1 MVTLPPVL
9 RTGLIR
15 TGLIR
20 CAQIAV
26 TFALFAFLNAISVQF
41 EIENGVSILF
51 PATAVAIVACMYF
64 GVWAAIGI
72 ILGTFAT
79 PWSPNADMQGLLLSG
94 LVSAGEGMI
103 PWVVFRLRRELH
115 SDLRDMRSF
124 LVFLL
129 FGTVIN
135 TGFSAIA
142 GNILVVAH
150 STAGI
155 VWREVFVWWIADFT
169 AALLLATPVLAFGGN
184 LTSKLRADRQE
195 AKPRTIVNA
204 LQILTVI
211 ILLGWGASFAIRQYL
226 LNRLEEERLVQQHAW
241 SEAAT
246 VANRMHSN
254 FLRAAFIEPDDPHA
268 LAALET
274 ARATNAAHL
283 ARLQTLLGE
292 VAPQLQRSLPEIAT
306 ATSSWFAAQQRVL
319 SGQSRDIGGQQ
330 SAHLTGRSIL
340 ALRAMMERGDQKA
353 WAEFSV
359 KRRRIM
365 FVTTLVDVFVLVIL
379 LLASATLLLNI
390 SRPFAQI
397 RTAIAAMR
405 EGATFESRRIDSR
418 YLEFRSLAETME
430 DTATELRRREEE
442 LRLQTERAIAASK
455 HKSDFLAKMSH
466 ELRTPLNSII
476 GFSDLLIE
484 QEETIST
491 EKRIAFLNN
500 VSSSATHLLGLI
512 NDLLDIAKV
521 ESGKMPMNFE
531 ELDLRTAIANTVAST
546 APLFGRKGQAVELD
560 IIAEPMIVR
569 GDRSRVEQVLLNL
582 LSNANKFSPVGEK
595 ITIRTAGTEDR
606 WQVEIADHGV
616 GISVADQRR
625 IFSDFEQVYNG
636 GLHPG
641 GTGLGLALAKR
652 FVEAHGG
659 AIEVQSA
666 VGEGS
671 VFRVTLPRSR
681 SAGA

>member
-1 MVTLPPVL
+1 MAKLPPVV

-15 TGLIR
+15 IG
-20 CAQIAV
+20 QIAV
-26 TFALFAFLNAISVQF
+26 TFVLFALFNALAVHF
-41 EIENGVSILF
+41 EVENGVSILF
-51 PATAVAIVACMYF
+51 PATAVSIVACMYF

-72 ILGTFAT
+72 MLATFAT
-79 PWSPNADMQGLLLSG
+79 PWSPNADFEGLFLSG
-94 LVSAGEGMI
+94 LVSSCEGMI
-103 PWVVFRLRRELH
+103 PWLVFRVRRDLH
-115 SDLRDMRSF
+115 TDLRDMRSF

-129 FGTVIN
+129 FGTLIN
-135 TGFSAIA
+135 TTFSAIA
-142 GNILVVAH
+142 GNLLVVAH
-150 STAGI
+150 ATAGI

-169 AALLLATPVLAFGGN
+169 AALLLATPFLAFGGN
-184 LTSKLRADRQE
+184 LFAKLRSDRKE
-195 AKPRTIVNA
+195 TELRTIVNA

-211 ILLGWGASFAIRQYL
+211 ILLGWGASFAIRLYL
-226 LNRLEEERLVQQHAW
+226 LDRLEEDRLVQQHTW
-241 SEAAT
+241 SEAAA

-254 FLRAAFIEPDDPHA
+254 FLRAAFIDRDDPHA

-274 ARATNAAHL
+274 ARATNAGHIAT
-283 ARLQTLLGE
+283 LQSLLRN
-292 VAPQLQRSLPEIAT
+292 VAPELQRALPPIAT
-306 ATSSWFAAQQRVL
+306 ATTNWFATQHEVL
-319 SGQSRDIGGQQ
+319 AGKRDGIGEQEG
-330 SAHLTGRSIL
+330 AHLTGRSIL
-340 ALRAMMERGDQKA
+340 ALRSMMERGDQKA
-353 WAEFSV
+353 WANFSI

-397 RTAIAAMR
+397 RSAIAAMR

-418 YLEFRSLAETME
+418 YLEFRSLAETIE
-430 DTATELRRREEE
+430 ETATELRRREEE

-484 QEETIST
+484 QDETIT
-491 EKRIAFLNN
+491 PQKRIAFLTN

-521 ESGKMPMNFE
+521 EAGKMPMNFGQI
-531 ELDLRTAIANTVAST
+531 DLRHAIANTVSST
-546 APLFGRKGQAVELD
+546 APLFGRKSQEIELD
-560 IIAEPMIVR
+560 LAQEPMFVR
-569 GDRSRVEQVLLNL
+569 GDQSRVEQVLLNL
-582 LSNANKFSPVGEK
+582 LSNANKFSPAGGK
-595 ITIRTAGTEDR
+595 ITIRTRSADDR
-606 WQVEIADHGV
+606 WQIEIADRGI
-616 GISVADQRR
+616 GISAADQER
-625 IFSDFEQVYNG
+625 IFRDFEQVYHG

-652 FVEAHGG
+652 FIEAHGG
-659 AIEVQSA
+659 AIDVESA

-671 VFRVTLPRSR
+671 LFRVTLPRWR
-681 SAGA
+681 PEAT

>member
-1 MVTLPPVL
+1 MVRLHPVV

-15 TGLIR
+15 LG
-20 CAQIAV
+20 QIAV
-26 TFALFAFLNAISVQF
+26 TFALFALFNALAVNF
-41 EIENGVSILF
+41 EVENGVSILF
-51 PATAVAIVACMYF
+51 PATAVSIVACMYF
-64 GVWAAIGI
+64 GIWAAIGI
-72 ILGTFAT
+72 VLATFAT
-79 PWSPNADMQGLLLSG
+79 PWSPSADFEGLLLSG
-94 LVSAGEGMI
+94 IVSACEGMI
-103 PWVVFRLRRELH
+103 PWLVFRLRRDLYT
-115 SDLRDMRSF
+115 DLRDMRSF

-135 TGFSAIA
+135 TSFSAIA
-142 GNILVVAH
+142 GNLFVVTHA
-150 STAGI
+150 TAGI

-169 AALLLATPVLAFGGN
+169 AALLLATPILAFGGN
-184 LTSKLRADRQE
+184 LSAKLRADRKETQ
-195 AKPRTIVNA
+195 PRTIVNA

-211 ILLGWGASFAIRQYL
+211 ILLGWGASFAIRLYL
-226 LNRLEEERLVQQHAW
+226 LDQLEVDRLAQQHTW
-241 SEAAT
+241 SEAAS

-254 FLRAAFIEPDDPHA
+254 FLRAAFIDRGDPHA
-268 LAALET
+268 LAALES
-274 ARATNAAHL
+274 ARATNAAHI
-283 ARLQTLLGE
+283 ATLQSLLRN
-292 VAPQLQRSLPEIAT
+292 VAPELQRALPPIAG
-306 ATSSWFAAQQRVL
+306 ATTNWFAAQRDVL
-319 SGQSRDIGGQQ
+319 AGKRSDIGGQE

-340 ALRAMMERGDQKA
+340 ALRSMMERGDQKA
-353 WAEFSV
+353 WAKFSV

-397 RTAIAAMR
+397 RGAIAAMR

-418 YLEFRSLAETME
+418 YLEFRSLAETIE
-430 DTATELRRREEE
+430 ETATELRRREEE

-476 GFSDLLIE
+476 GFSDLLTE
-484 QEETIST
+484 QEDVITRQ
-491 EKRIAFLNN
+491 KRIAFLAN

-531 ELDLRTAIANTVAST
+531 EIDLRNAITNTVAST
-546 APLFGRKGQAVELD
+546 APLFGRKSQEVELELLP
-560 IIAEPMIVR
+560 EPMVVR
-569 GDRSRVEQVLLNL
+569 GDQSRVEQVLLNL
-582 LSNANKFSPVGEK
+582 LSNANKFSPSGDR
-595 ITIRTAGTEDR
+595 ITIRTRGVADR
-606 WQVEIADHGV
+606 WQIEVADHGI
-616 GISVADQRR
+616 GISAADQQR
-625 IFSDFEQVYNG
+625 IFNDFEQVYSG

-659 AIEVQSA
+659 AIDVESA
-666 VGEGS
+666 VGKGS
-671 VFRVTLPRSR
+671 IFRVTLPRSR
-681 SAGA
+681 REEM